1 MVLFS
6 AEISCIWETTMPI
19 FEYICDQC
27 GNFFEELV
35 RGTSS
40 AMDII
45 CPGCQS
51 DQVRTGLPERSS
63 QKTVFHLRVKSRWQH
78 FVYSKFSTCAST
90 IM

>member
-6 AEISCIWETTMPI
+6 AEISCFWEASMPI

-35 RGTSS
+35 LGASS

-51 DQVRTGLPERSS
+51 DQV
-63 QKTVFHLRVKSRWQH
+63 
-78 FVYSKFSTCAST
+78 SKQFSTFASRAGGSASFKT
-90 IM
+90 GSAPAPAPSCNTGGL